1 MVAQSNLIPLHQ
13 KGRRPLRSTPF
24 LIGSYKPQRLF
35 VDLAGAD
42 GCLLTVGGVEQ
53 TLAQADVLGS
63 NLHQLVV
70 GDVLQRLLQ
79 REGARRHQL
88 HGDVGGRGTLVAQ
101 VLGTML
107 APISSLAFVLDQ
119 IRLQK
124 EAPEAAAAA
133 E

>member
-1 MVAQSNLIPLHQ
+1 M
-13 KGRRPLRSTPF
+13 RSTPF
-24 LIGSYKPQRLF
+24 LVRRYKAQCLF
-35 VDLAGAD
+35 VDLAGAN
-42 GCLLTVGGVEQ
+42 GSLLAVGGVEQ

-63 NLHQLVV
+63 DLDQLVV

-79 REGARRHQL
+79 REGAGRHQL
-88 HGDVGGRGTLVAQ
+88 DGDIGGRGTLVAQ